1 MDPSVPIEDT
11 IGAMADLVRDG
22 FIRYIG
28 LSEASAATIKK
39 AVKVHPVA
47 ALQIEYSLWS
57 RDIEKEVLPAIREAG
72 VGLVAYSPLSRGF
85 LSGELKSPENI
96 KDSRAFMPRF
106 HNENFYKNLELVER
120 VKELALKKGCTPSQ
134 LAIAW
139 VLAQGKDIITIP
151 GTKHIKYL
159 EQNIDA
165 GSINLTPEDLK
176 TIDVIVA
183 PELVAG
189 ERYGEAQ
196 LKHLNG

>member
-1 MDPSVPIEDT
+1 
-11 IGAMADLVRDG
+11 
-22 FIRYIG
+22 
-28 LSEASAATIKK
+28 
-39 AVKVHPVA
+39 VHPVA

-57 RDIEKEVLPAIREAG
+57 RDIENEVLPAIREAG

-106 HNENFYKNLELVER
+106 HNENFYKNLELVEK
-120 VKELALKKGCTPSQ
+120 VKGLALKKGCTPSQ

-159 EQNIDA
+159 EQNIEA
-165 GSINLTPEDLK
+165 GSITLSPEDLK
-176 TIDVIVA
+176 TIDEIVA
-183 PELVAG
+183 PGLVAG
-189 ERYGEAQ
+189 ERYGETQ